1 MNVTSNTC
9 SHDGSYEPPPTV
21 LGSFTAVTAQDGIR
35 RVAGWSQASEYFG
48 QTLTAPLVAGESYTL
63 SGYLSQA
70 KRSALD
76 QTGGYNVFLTSGA
89 ARPWRMITPDRAS
102 GKLLWSMPDGAR
114 LKTSI
119 RSNAV
124 LVVTD
129 RVQLWS

>member
-21 LGSFTAVTAQDGIR
+21 LGNFTAVTAQDGIR

-76 QTGGYNVFLTSGA
+76 QTGGYNVFFDLGRCQAMANDYSGSSEWQA
-89 ARPWRMITPDRAS
+89 IVEHA
-102 GKLLWSMPDGAR
+102 
-114 LKTSI
+114 
-119 RSNAV
+119 
-124 LVVTD
+124 
-129 RVQLWS
+129 